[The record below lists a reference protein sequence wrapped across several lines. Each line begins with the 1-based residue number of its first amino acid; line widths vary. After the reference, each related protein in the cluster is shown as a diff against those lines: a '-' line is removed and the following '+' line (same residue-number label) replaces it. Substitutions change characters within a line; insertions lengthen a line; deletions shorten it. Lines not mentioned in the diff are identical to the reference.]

1 MKTRLLILLLS
12 ILFVV
17 PCLAGK
23 IDAKAEFE
31 LAVKYESGRG
41 VKKDFTKA
49 LEHYRSAATAGY
61 APAQSTLGYMY
72 LYGEGV
78 PRDFNQALEW
88 NQKAAD
94 SGDPYGQLNLGV
106 MYDEGRGAPQDKEK
120 ANDWYRKA
128 ANQGDA
134 RAQLNLGVNYWR
146 GEGVPRNY
154 NKAYRLLTHVRM
166 TAREPKA
173 RWRARAA
180 LDQLAPLMTKEEIKK
195 AMAQHTDPI

>member
-1 MKTRLLILLLS
+1 MALS
-12 ILFVV
+12 ILLAV
-17 PCLAGK
+17 PCLAGET
-23 IDAKAEFE
+23 DAKAKFE
-31 LAVKYESGRG
+31 LAAQYESGRG

-49 LEHYRSAATAGY
+49 LEYYRSAATAGY

-72 LYGEGV
+72 LYGDGV
-78 PRDFNQALEW
+78 PQDLEQALEW
-88 NQKAAD
+88 NRKAAD
-94 SGDPYGQLNLGV
+94 AGDIYGQLNLGV
-106 MYDEGRGAPQDKEK
+106 MYDEGRGVPQDKEK
-120 ANDWYRKA
+120 ANLWYRKA

-134 RAQLNLGVNYWR
+134 HAQLNLGVNYWR
-146 GEGVPRNY
+146 GEGVPKDY

-195 AMAQHTDPI
+195 AAAQHNDPL